1 MQKKLGEML
10 VDEGVITLDQLQEAL
25 EVQRETGKRLGEAI
39 IESEMATEDEVQ
51 DVLASQLGIEKI
63 DLYEERVDHEVAR
76 LISADMITR
85 HQAMPVSQE
94 GNEIIVAM
102 VDPLNLL
109 AIDDIRLSTGLDVV
123 PRITS
128 PHALKYAY
136 DQMFGVTAEAEKHM
150 EEFRQEQIKKGYVID
165 DSLADKSTM
174 VEIEQAPIVKLVDTI
189 LSGAVDHK
197 ASDVHV
203 EPKEHHAEVRYRV
216 DGMLHK
222 ILTIPRHAVPAVTA
236 RLKIMAR
243 CDTSERRKPQDGRI
257 NLNIRDAQF
266 DIRFSTVPTIFGEKI
281 VMRLLNKS
289 SANLSLTDLGFD
301 EEELG
306 KFNEIIA
313 KPHGILLITGPTGS
327 GKSTTLI
334 AALSKMATESVNVM
348 TVEDPVEYQLD
359 RINQVHVNNKVGLTF
374 ASALR
379 TFMRQ
384 DPDIIM
390 VGEIRDFETA
400 DLAVNAALTGHL
412 VFSTLHTNDAA
423 GSVPRMTN
431 MGVPPFLINASV
443 IGVMAQRLVRKLC
456 QHCKQSYEPS
466 AEEMALIEGAYD
478 PANYGDKI
486 LMYKGKGCKFC
497 NHLGYSGRI
506 GIFEIMMMTNEMRAL
521 IMKSTAIHE
530 VKRLARSQGMLTL
543 WESGVK
549 KTLRGMTS
557 LEELLRC
564 ARPDYEEDA
573 EMAVEAGVSTGSG
586 TRGYLAEAAATLA
599 EVEDFSAL

>member
-10 VDEGVITLDQLQEAL
+10 VDSKVITLEQLQEAL
-25 EVQRETGKRLGEAI
+25 EAQRESGKRLGEVV
-39 IESEMATEDEVQ
+39 IEMQMTTEDEVQ
-51 DVLASQLGIEKI
+51 SVLAEQLGIQQI
-63 DLYEERVDHEVAR
+63 DLYEEKIDNDVAR

-85 HQAMPVSQE
+85 HQAMPVRQE
-94 GNEIIVAM
+94 GNNVIVAM

-123 PRITS
+123 PRICS
-128 PHALKYAY
+128 PHGMKFAY

-150 EEFRQEQIKKGYVID
+150 EDFRQEQIKKGYVID
-165 DSLADKSTM
+165 DTLADKATM
-174 VEIEQAPIVKLVDTI
+174 AEVEQAPIVKLVDTV
-189 LSGAVDHK
+189 LTGAVDHG
-197 ASDVHV
+197 ASDIHI
-203 EPKEHHAEVRYRV
+203 EPKEDHAVVRYRV

-222 ILTIPRHAVPAVTA
+222 ILTIPRHAVAAATA

-257 NLNIRDAQF
+257 ELDIRDAMF
-266 DIRFSTVPTIFGEKI
+266 DVRFSVCPTINGEKI

-289 SANLSLTDLGFD
+289 SADFKLTDLGFD
-301 EEELG
+301 EDELAG
-306 KFNEIIA
+306 FNEILA
-313 KPHGILLITGPTGS
+313 RPHGIMLITGPTGS

-334 AALSKMATESVNVM
+334 ASLGKMANETVNVM

-359 RINQVHVNNKVGLTF
+359 KINQVHVNNKVGLNF
-374 ASALR
+374 ATALR

-423 GSVPRMTN
+423 GSIPRLTN
-431 MGVPPFLINASV
+431 MGVPPFLINASL

-456 QHCKQSYEPS
+456 QHCKESYEPN
-466 AEEMALIEGAYD
+466 EMEKDLIRGAYN
-478 PANYGDKI
+478 PGDYPDRI
-486 LMYKGKGCKFC
+486 LMYKGRGCKFC
-497 NHLGYSGRI
+497 NHLGYRGRN
-506 GIFEIMMMTNEMRAL
+506 GIFEIMPMTNEMRNL
-521 IMKSTAIHE
+521 VMRSSAIHE
-530 VKRLARSQGMLTL
+530 VKKLARQQGMLTL

-549 KTLRGMTS
+549 KVLHGITS
-557 LEELLRC
+557 LEELLRV

-573 EMAVEAGVSTGSG
+573 EIAQETGVTG
-586 TRGYLAEAAATLA
+586 TRGLLAEAAPTLA
-599 EVEDFSAL
+599 EVESFSSL

>member
-10 VDEGVITLDQLQEAL
+10 VDANVLSLDQLQEAL
-25 EVQRETGKRLGEAI
+25 EHQRESGKRLGEVVVELQI
-39 IESEMATEDEVQ
+39 ATEDDVQ
-51 DVLASQLGIEKI
+51 NVLADQLGIEKI
-63 DLYEERVDHEVAR
+63 DLYEERVDNEVAR
-76 LISADMITR
+76 MISADMIAR
-85 HQAMPVSQE
+85 HQAMPVRQE
-94 GNEIIVAM
+94 GNNLIVAM

-128 PHALKYAY
+128 PHALKFAY
-136 DQMFGVTAEAEKHM
+136 DQLFGVTAEAEKHM

-165 DSLADKSTM
+165 DTLVDKATLS
-174 VEIEQAPIVKLVDTI
+174 EIEQAPIVKLVDTM
-189 LSGAVDHK
+189 LTGAVDHR

-203 EPKEHHAEVRYRV
+203 EPKEDHAVVRYRV

-257 NLNIRDAQF
+257 DLNLRDQLF

-289 SANLSLTDLGFD
+289 SAQYKLTDLGFD
-301 EEELG
+301 EEEMSH
-306 KFNEIIA
+306 FNDLVV
-313 KPHGILLITGPTGS
+313 KPHGIILLTGPTGS

-334 AALSKMATESVNVM
+334 SCLAKMATESVNVM

-374 ASALR
+374 ATALR
-379 TFMRQ
+379 HFMRQ

-390 VGEIRDFETA
+390 VGEIRDYETA

-423 GSVPRMTN
+423 GAVPRMN
-431 MGVPPFLINASV
+431 NLGIPPFLINASI
-443 IGVMAQRLVRKLC
+443 IGVMAQRLLRRLC
-456 QHCKQSYEPS
+456 QHCKQSYTPS
-466 AEEMALIEGAYD
+466 EEELELIRGAF
-478 PANYGDKI
+478 NREEHGEKL
-486 LMYKGKGCKFC
+486 LMYRGRGCKFC
-497 NHLGYSGRI
+497 NHLGYSGRT
-506 GIFEIMMMTNEMRAL
+506 GIFEIMPMSNEMRAL
-521 IMKSTAIHE
+521 VMRSTAIHE
-530 VKRLARSQGMLTL
+530 VKRLARHQGMKTL

-549 KTLRGMTS
+549 KVLRGATS
-557 LEELLRC
+557 LEELLRV
-564 ARPDYEEDA
+564 ARPDYEEEA
-573 EMAVEAGVSTGSG
+573 EELEFAPVGVR
-586 TRGYLAEAAATLA
+586 RGYLAEAAPTLA
-599 EVEDFSAL
+599 EVETFSAL

>member
-10 VDEGVITLDQLQEAL
+10 VDAGVISLDQLQEAL

-39 IESEMATEDEVQ
+39 IESEMATEDDVQ

-63 DLYEERVDHEVAR
+63 DLYEDRVDTEVAR

-85 HQAMPVSQE
+85 HQAMPVRQE
-94 GNEIIVAM
+94 GNEVIVAM

-128 PHALKYAY
+128 PHALKFAY
-136 DQMFGVTAEAEKHM
+136 DQLFGVTAEAEKHM

-165 DSLADKSTM
+165 DSLADKSTIA
-174 VEIEQAPIVKLVDTI
+174 EIEQAPIVKLVDTM

-222 ILTIPRHAVPAVTA
+222 ILTIPRHAVAAVTA

-257 NLNIRDAQF
+257 NLSIRDAAF

-289 SANLSLTDLGFD
+289 SANLTLVDLGFD
-301 EEELG
+301 EEELA
-306 KFNEIIA
+306 KFHEIIA

-334 AALSKMATESVNVM
+334 AALGKMATESVNVM

-359 RINQVHVNNKVGLTF
+359 RINQVHVNAKVGLTF

-443 IGVMAQRLVRKLC
+443 VGVMAQRLVRKLC

-466 AEEMALIEGAYD
+466 PEELDLIKGAYN
-478 PANYGDKI
+478 PADWGDKI

-506 GIFEIMMMTNEMRAL
+506 GIFEIMMMSNEMRAL

-530 VKRLARSQGMLTL
+530 VKHLARQQGMLSL

-564 ARPDYEEDA
+564 ARPDYEEDT
-573 EMAVEAGVSTGSG
+573 EMAAQAGPATGTG

>member
-10 VDEGVITLDQLQEAL
+10 VDAGVITLDQLQEAL
-25 EVQRETGKRLGEAI
+25 EVQRETGKRLGEVI
-39 IESEMATEDEVQ
+39 IESEIATEDDVQ

-63 DLYEERVDHEVAR
+63 DLYEERVDNEVAR

-85 HQAMPVSQE
+85 HQAMPVRQE
-94 GNEIIVAM
+94 GNEVIVAM

-128 PHALKYAY
+128 PHALKFAY

-165 DSLADKSTM
+165 DSLADKSTL

-289 SANLSLTDLGFD
+289 SANLKLTDLGFD
-301 EEELG
+301 EEEMG
-306 KFNEIIA
+306 KFDEIIA

-443 IGVMAQRLVRKLC
+443 VGVMAQRLVRKLC

-466 AEEMALIEGAYD
+466 PEELALIEGAYN
-478 PANYGDKI
+478 PADFGDKI

-506 GIFEIMMMTNEMRAL
+506 GIFEIMMMSNEMRAL

-573 EMAVEAGVSTGSG
+573 EMATEAGVATGTG

>member
-10 VDEGVITLDQLQEAL
+10 VDSKVITLEQLQEAL
-25 EVQRETGKRLGEAI
+25 EAQRESGKRLGEVV
-39 IESEMATEDEVQ
+39 IEMQMTTEDEVQ
-51 DVLASQLGIEKI
+51 SVLAEQLGIQQI
-63 DLYEERVDHEVAR
+63 DLYEEKIDTDVAR

-85 HQAMPVSQE
+85 HQAMPVRQE
-94 GNEIIVAM
+94 GNNVIVAM

-123 PRITS
+123 PRICS
-128 PHALKYAY
+128 PHGMKFAY
-136 DQMFGVTAEAEKHM
+136 DQLFGVTAEAEKHM
-150 EEFRQEQIKKGYVID
+150 EDFRQEQIKKGYVID
-165 DSLADKSTM
+165 DTLADKATM
-174 VEIEQAPIVKLVDTI
+174 AEVEQAPIVKLVDTV
-189 LSGAVDHK
+189 LTGAVDHG
-197 ASDVHV
+197 ASDIHI
-203 EPKEHHAEVRYRV
+203 EPKEDHAVVRYRV

-222 ILTIPRHAVPAVTA
+222 ILTIPRHAVAAATA

-257 NLNIRDAQF
+257 ELDIRDAMF
-266 DIRFSTVPTIFGEKI
+266 DIRFSVCPTINGEKI

-289 SANLSLTDLGFD
+289 SADFKLTDLGFD
-301 EEELG
+301 EDELAG
-306 KFNEIIA
+306 FNEILA
-313 KPHGILLITGPTGS
+313 KPHGIMLITGPTGS

-334 AALSKMATESVNVM
+334 ASLGKMANETVNVM

-359 RINQVHVNNKVGLTF
+359 KINQVHVNNKVGLNF
-374 ASALR
+374 ATALR

-423 GSVPRMTN
+423 GSIPRLTN
-431 MGVPPFLINASV
+431 MGVPPFLINASL

-456 QHCKQSYEPS
+456 QHCKESYEPN
-466 AEEMALIEGAYD
+466 EMEKDLIRGAYN
-478 PANYGDKI
+478 PADYPDRI
-486 LMYKGKGCKFC
+486 LMYRGRGCKFC
-497 NHLGYSGRI
+497 NHLGYRGRN
-506 GIFEIMMMTNEMRAL
+506 GIFEIMPMTNEMRNL
-521 IMKSTAIHE
+521 VMRSSAIRE
-530 VKRLARSQGMLTL
+530 VKKLARTQGMLTL

-549 KTLRGMTS
+549 KVLHGTTS
-557 LEELLRC
+557 LEELLRV

-573 EMAVEAGVSTGSG
+573 ELAQETGG
-586 TRGYLAEAAATLA
+586 TATRGLLAEAAPTLA
-599 EVEDFSAL
+599 EVESFSSL

>member
-10 VDEGVITLDQLQEAL
+10 VDSKVITLEQLQEAL
-25 EVQRETGKRLGEAI
+25 EAQRESGKRLGEVV
-39 IESEMATEDEVQ
+39 IEMQMTTEDEVQ
-51 DVLASQLGIEKI
+51 SVLAEQLGIQQI
-63 DLYEERVDHEVAR
+63 DLYEEKIDTDVAR

-85 HQAMPVSQE
+85 HQAMPVRQE
-94 GNEIIVAM
+94 GNNVIVAM

-123 PRITS
+123 PRICS
-128 PHALKYAY
+128 PHGMKFAY
-136 DQMFGVTAEAEKHM
+136 DQLFGVTAEAEKHM
-150 EEFRQEQIKKGYVID
+150 EDFRQEQIKKGYVID
-165 DSLADKSTM
+165 DTLADKATM
-174 VEIEQAPIVKLVDTI
+174 AEVEQAPIVKLVDTV
-189 LSGAVDHK
+189 LTGAVDHG
-197 ASDVHV
+197 ASDIHI
-203 EPKEHHAEVRYRV
+203 EPKEDHAVVRYRV

-222 ILTIPRHAVPAVTA
+222 ILTIPRHAVAAATA

-257 NLNIRDAQF
+257 ELDIRDAMF
-266 DIRFSTVPTIFGEKI
+266 DIRFSVCPTINGEKI

-289 SANLSLTDLGFD
+289 SADFKLTDLGFD
-301 EEELG
+301 EDELAG
-306 KFNEIIA
+306 FNEILA
-313 KPHGILLITGPTGS
+313 KPHGIMLITGPTGS

-334 AALSKMATESVNVM
+334 ASLGKMANETVNVM

-359 RINQVHVNNKVGLTF
+359 KINQVHVNNKVGLNF
-374 ASALR
+374 ATALR

-423 GSVPRMTN
+423 GSIPRLTN
-431 MGVPPFLINASV
+431 MGVPPFLINASL

-456 QHCKQSYEPS
+456 QHCKESYEPN
-466 AEEMALIEGAYD
+466 EMEKDLIRGAYN
-478 PANYGDKI
+478 PADYPDRI
-486 LMYKGKGCKFC
+486 LMYRGRGCKFC
-497 NHLGYSGRI
+497 NHLGYRGRN
-506 GIFEIMMMTNEMRAL
+506 GIFEIMPMTNEMRNL
-521 IMKSTAIHE
+521 VMRSSAIHE
-530 VKRLARSQGMLTL
+530 VKKLARTQGMLTL

-549 KTLRGMTS
+549 KVLHGTTS
-557 LEELLRC
+557 LEELLRV

-573 EMAVEAGVSTGSG
+573 ELAQETGVTG
-586 TRGYLAEAAATLA
+586 TRGLLAEAAPTLA
-599 EVEDFSAL
+599 EVESFSSL

>member
-10 VDEGVITLDQLQEAL
+10 VDSKVITLEQLQEAL
-25 EVQRETGKRLGEAI
+25 EAQRESGKRLGEVV
-39 IESEMATEDEVQ
+39 IEMQMTTEDEVQ
-51 DVLASQLGIEKI
+51 SVLAEQLGIQQI
-63 DLYEERVDHEVAR
+63 DLYEEKIDTDVAR

-85 HQAMPVSQE
+85 HQAMPVRQE
-94 GNEIIVAM
+94 GNNVIVAM

-123 PRITS
+123 PRICS
-128 PHALKYAY
+128 PHGMKFAY
-136 DQMFGVTAEAEKHM
+136 DQLFGVTAEAEKHM
-150 EEFRQEQIKKGYVID
+150 EDFRQEQIKKGYVID
-165 DSLADKSTM
+165 DTLADKATM
-174 VEIEQAPIVKLVDTI
+174 AEVEQAPIVKLVDTV
-189 LSGAVDHK
+189 LTGAVDHG
-197 ASDVHV
+197 ASDIHI
-203 EPKEHHAEVRYRV
+203 EPKEDHAVVRYRV

-222 ILTIPRHAVPAVTA
+222 ILTIPRHAVAAATA

-257 NLNIRDAQF
+257 ELDIRDAMF
-266 DIRFSTVPTIFGEKI
+266 DIRFSVCPTINGEKI

-289 SANLSLTDLGFD
+289 SADFKLTDLGFD
-301 EEELG
+301 EDELAG
-306 KFNEIIA
+306 FNEILA
-313 KPHGILLITGPTGS
+313 KPHGIMLITGPTGS

-334 AALSKMATESVNVM
+334 ASLGKMANETVNVM

-359 RINQVHVNNKVGLTF
+359 KINQVHVNNKVGLNF
-374 ASALR
+374 ATALR

-423 GSVPRMTN
+423 GSIPRLTN
-431 MGVPPFLINASV
+431 MGVPPFLINASL

-456 QHCKQSYEPS
+456 QHCKESYEPN
-466 AEEMALIEGAYD
+466 EMEKDLIRGAYN
-478 PANYGDKI
+478 PADYPDRI
-486 LMYKGKGCKFC
+486 LMYRGRGCKFC
-497 NHLGYSGRI
+497 NHLGYRGRN
-506 GIFEIMMMTNEMRAL
+506 GIFEIMPMTNEMRNL
-521 IMKSTAIHE
+521 VMRSSAIHE
-530 VKRLARSQGMLTL
+530 VKKLARTQGMLTL

-549 KTLRGMTS
+549 KVLHGTTS
-557 LEELLRC
+557 LEELLRV

-573 EMAVEAGVSTGSG
+573 ELAQETGG
-586 TRGYLAEAAATLA
+586 TATRGLLAEAAPTLA
-599 EVEDFSAL
+599 EVESFSSL

>member
-10 VDEGVITLDQLQEAL
+10 VDAGVLTLEQLQEAL
-25 EVQRETGKRLGEAI
+25 EAQRETGKRLGEVVI
-39 IESEMATEDEVQ
+39 DLQLSTEEEVQ
-51 DVLASQLGIEKI
+51 DVLASQLGIEKVN
-63 DLYEERVDHEVAR
+63 LYEERVDAEVCR
-76 LISADMITR
+76 LISSDMITR
-85 HQAMPVSQE
+85 HQAMPIRQE
-94 GNEIIVAM
+94 GNNVIVAM

-128 PHALKYAY
+128 PHALKFAY
-136 DQMFGVTAEAEKHM
+136 DQLFGVTAEAEKHM
-150 EEFRQEQIKKGYVID
+150 EEYRQEQIKKGYVID
-165 DSLADKSTM
+165 DTLVDKATLAE
-174 VEIEQAPIVKLVDTI
+174 VEQAPIVKLVDTI

-197 ASDVHV
+197 ASDVHL
-203 EPKEHHAEVRYRV
+203 EPKEDHAVVRYRI

-257 NLNIRDAQF
+257 ELNLRDNSF

-289 SANLSLTDLGFD
+289 SANFKLVDLGFD
-301 EEELG
+301 EDEMEN
-306 KFNEIIA
+306 FNDLVA
-313 KPHGILLITGPTGS
+313 RPHGIILITGPTGS

-334 AALSKMATESVNVM
+334 AALGKMASESVNVM

-359 RINQVHVNNKVGLTF
+359 RINQVHVNSKVGLTF
-374 ASALR
+374 ATALR

-390 VGEIRDFETA
+390 VGEIRDYETA
-400 DLAVNAALTGHL
+400 DLAINAALTGHL
-412 VFSTLHTNDAA
+412 VFSTLHTNDAPGA
-423 GSVPRMTN
+423 IPRMN
-431 MGVPPFLINASV
+431 NLGVPPFLINAAV
-443 IGVMAQRLVRKLC
+443 IGIMAQRLCRKLC
-456 QHCKQSYEPS
+456 QHCKQSYTPTT
-466 AEEMALIEGAYD
+466 EELELIRGAYE
-478 PANYGDKI
+478 PEKYGDNMV
-486 LMYKGKGCKFC
+486 LYKAKGCKFC
-497 NHLGYSGRI
+497 NHLGYSGRN
-506 GIFEIMMMTNEMRAL
+506 GLFEIFKMTNEMRAL
-521 IMKSTAIHE
+521 VMRSTAIHE

-549 KTLRGMTS
+549 KALKGLTS
-557 LEELLRC
+557 LEELLRV

-573 EMAVEAGVSTGSG
+573 DAVDEMAGMGAPR
-586 TRGYLAEAAATLA
+586 RGMLAEAAPTLA
-599 EVEDFSAL
+599 EVESFSMI

>member
-10 VDEGVITLDQLQEAL
+10 VDANVLSLDQLQEAL
-25 EVQRETGKRLGEAI
+25 EHQRESGKRLGEVVVELQI
-39 IESEMATEDEVQ
+39 ATEDDVQ
-51 DVLASQLGIEKI
+51 NVLADQLGIEKI
-63 DLYEERVDHEVAR
+63 DLYEDRVDNEVAR
-76 LISADMITR
+76 MISADMIAR
-85 HQAMPVSQE
+85 HQAMPVRQE
-94 GNEIIVAM
+94 GNNIIVAM

-128 PHALKYAY
+128 PHALKFAY
-136 DQMFGVTAEAEKHM
+136 DQLFGVTAEAEKHM

-165 DSLADKSTM
+165 DTLVDKATLS
-174 VEIEQAPIVKLVDTI
+174 EIEQAPIVKLVDTM
-189 LSGAVDHK
+189 LTGAVDHR
-197 ASDVHV
+197 ASDVHL
-203 EPKEHHAEVRYRV
+203 EPKEDHAVVRYRV

-257 NLNIRDAQF
+257 DLNLRDQLF

-289 SANLSLTDLGFD
+289 SAQYKLTDLGFD
-301 EEELG
+301 EEEMSH
-306 KFNEIIA
+306 FNDLVV
-313 KPHGILLITGPTGS
+313 KPHGIILLTGPTGS

-334 AALSKMATESVNVM
+334 ACLAKMATESVNVM

-374 ASALR
+374 ATALR
-379 TFMRQ
+379 HFMRQ

-390 VGEIRDFETA
+390 VGEIRDYETA

-423 GSVPRMTN
+423 GAVPRMN
-431 MGVPPFLINASV
+431 NLGIPPFLINASI
-443 IGVMAQRLVRKLC
+443 IGVMAQRLLRRLC
-456 QHCKQSYEPS
+456 QHCKQSYTPT
-466 AEEMALIEGAYD
+466 EEELELIRGAF
-478 PANYGDKI
+478 NREEHGEKL
-486 LMYKGKGCKFC
+486 LMYRGRGCKFC
-497 NHLGYSGRI
+497 NHLGYSGRT
-506 GIFEIMMMTNEMRAL
+506 GVFEIMPMSNEMRAL
-521 IMKSTAIHE
+521 VMRSTAIHE
-530 VKRLARSQGMLTL
+530 VKRLARHQGMKTL

-549 KTLRGMTS
+549 KVLRGATS
-557 LEELLRC
+557 LEELLRV
-564 ARPDYEEDA
+564 ARPDYEE
-573 EMAVEAGVSTGSG
+573 ETEEVEFAPTGVR
-586 TRGYLAEAAATLA
+586 RGYLAEAAPTLA
-599 EVEDFSAL
+599 EVETFSAL

>member
-10 VDEGVITLDQLQEAL
+10 VDSKVITLEQLQEAL
-25 EVQRETGKRLGEAI
+25 ESQRESGKRLGEVV
-39 IESEMATEDEVQ
+39 IEMQMTTEDEVQ
-51 DVLASQLGIEKI
+51 SVLAEQLGIQQI
-63 DLYEERVDHEVAR
+63 DLYEEKIDNEVAR

-85 HQAMPVSQE
+85 HQAMPVRQE
-94 GNEIIVAM
+94 GNNVIVAM

-123 PRITS
+123 PRICS
-128 PHALKYAY
+128 PHGMKFAY

-150 EEFRQEQIKKGYVID
+150 EDFRQEQIKKGYVID
-165 DSLADKSTM
+165 DTLADKATM
-174 VEIEQAPIVKLVDTI
+174 AEVEQAPIVKLVDTI
-189 LSGAVDHK
+189 LTGAVDHG
-197 ASDVHV
+197 ASDIHI
-203 EPKEHHAEVRYRV
+203 EPKEDHAVVRYRV

-222 ILTIPRHAVPAVTA
+222 ILTIPRHAVAAATA

-257 NLNIRDAQF
+257 QLDIRDAAF
-266 DIRFSTVPTIFGEKI
+266 DVRFSVCPTINGEKI

-289 SANLSLTDLGFD
+289 SAEFKLTDLGFD
-301 EEELG
+301 EDELSN
-306 KFNEIIA
+306 FYEIME
-313 KPHGILLITGPTGS
+313 KPHGIMLITGPTGS

-334 AALSKMATESVNVM
+334 AALGKMASESVNVM

-374 ASALR
+374 ATALR

-400 DLAVNAALTGHL
+400 DLAVNAALTGHV

-423 GSVPRMTN
+423 GAIPRMTN
-431 MGVPPFLINASV
+431 MGVPPFLINASL

-456 QHCKQSYEPS
+456 QHCKEAYEPTDM
-466 AEEMALIEGAYD
+466 EKELIRGAYK
-478 PANYGDKI
+478 AGDYPDRI
-486 LMYKGKGCKFC
+486 LMYRGRGCKFC
-497 NHLGYSGRI
+497 NHLGYRGRN
-506 GIFEIMMMTNEMRAL
+506 GIFEIMSMTNEMRNL
-521 IMKSTAIHE
+521 VMRSSAIHE
-530 VKRLARSQGMLTL
+530 VKKLARQQGMLSL

-549 KTLRGMTS
+549 KVLHGTTS
-557 LEELLRC
+557 LEELLRV

-573 EMAVEAGVSTGSG
+573 ELAQDMGTTG
-586 TRGYLAEAAATLA
+586 TRGLLAEAAPTLA
-599 EVEDFSAL
+599 EVESFSSL

>member
-10 VDEGVITLDQLQEAL
+10 VDAHVLTLEQLQEAL
-25 EVQRETGKRLGEAI
+25 EAQRETGKRLGEVVI
-39 IESEMATEDEVQ
+39 DLQLSTEEEVQ
-51 DVLASQLGIEKI
+51 DVLANQLGIEKVN
-63 DLYEERVDHEVAR
+63 LYEERVDPEVSR

-85 HQAMPVSQE
+85 HQAMPIRQE
-94 GNEIIVAM
+94 GNNVIVAM

-128 PHALKYAY
+128 PHALKFAY
-136 DQMFGVTAEAEKHM
+136 DQLFGVTAEAEKHM
-150 EEFRQEQIKKGYVID
+150 EDYRQEQIKKGYVID
-165 DSLADKSTM
+165 DTLADKATLAE
-174 VEIEQAPIVKLVDTI
+174 VEQAPIVKLVDTI

-197 ASDVHV
+197 ASDVHL
-203 EPKEHHAEVRYRV
+203 EPKEDHAVVRYRI

-257 NLNIRDAQF
+257 DLSLRDNSF

-289 SANLSLTDLGFD
+289 SANFKLTDLGFD
-301 EEELG
+301 EDEMEN
-306 KFNEIIA
+306 FNDLVA
-313 KPHGILLITGPTGS
+313 RPHGILLITGPTGS

-334 AALSKMATESVNVM
+334 AALGKMANESVNVM

-359 RINQVHVNNKVGLTF
+359 RINQVHVNSKVGLTF
-374 ASALR
+374 ATALR

-390 VGEIRDFETA
+390 VGEIRDYETA

-412 VFSTLHTNDAA
+412 VFSTLHTNDAPGA
-423 GSVPRMTN
+423 IPRLN
-431 MGVPPFLINASV
+431 NLGVPPFLINASV
-443 IGVMAQRLVRKLC
+443 IGIMAQRLSRKLC
-456 QHCKQSYEPS
+456 QHCKQSYTPTEDELS
-466 AEEMALIEGAYD
+466 LIRGAYD
-478 PANYGDKI
+478 PSKYPEHI
-486 LMYKGKGCKFC
+486 VMYKAKGCKFC
-497 NHLGYSGRI
+497 NHLGYSGRS
-506 GIFEIMMMTNEMRAL
+506 GLFEVLKMSNEMRAL
-521 IMKSTAIHE
+521 VMRSTAIHE
-530 VKRLARSQGMLTL
+530 VKNLARKQGMLTL

-549 KTLRGMTS
+549 KVLKGITS
-557 LEELLRC
+557 LEELLRV
-564 ARPDYEEDA
+564 ARPDYEESA
-573 EMAVEAGVSTGSG
+573 EEEEAGTAIGTGR
-586 TRGYLAEAAATLA
+586 RGLLAEAAPTLA
-599 EVEDFSAL
+599 EVESFSMI

>member
-1 MQKKLGEML
+1 ML
-10 VDEGVITLDQLQEAL
+10 VDAGVITLDQLQEAL
-25 EVQRETGKRLGEAI
+25 EKQRESGVRLGEAVV
-39 IESEMATEDEVQ
+39 ELEMATEDQVQ
-51 DVLASQLGIEKI
+51 DVLADQLGIQKI
-63 DLYEERVDHEVAR
+63 DLYEERIDNDVAKM
-76 LISADMITR
+76 ISADMISR
-85 HQAMPVSQE
+85 HQALPVRQE
-94 GNEIIVAM
+94 GNEVIVAM

-128 PHALKYAY
+128 PHALKFAY

-165 DSLADKSTM
+165 DSLVDKATLAE
-174 VEIEQAPIVKLVDTI
+174 VEQAPIVKLVDTM
-189 LSGAVDHK
+189 LTGAVDHK
-197 ASDVHV
+197 ASDVHL
-203 EPKEHHAEVRYRV
+203 EPKEDHAVVRYRV

-222 ILTIPRHAVPAVTA
+222 ILTIPRHAVAAVTA

-257 NLNIRDAQF
+257 DLNIRDAQF
-266 DIRFSTVPTIFGEKI
+266 DIRFSTVPTIHGEKI

-289 SANLSLTDLGFD
+289 SANFKLTDLGFD
-301 EEELG
+301 EEEMS
-306 KFNEIIA
+306 KFDELISR
-313 KPHGILLITGPTGS
+313 PHGILLITGPTGS

-334 AALSKMATESVNVM
+334 AALGKMATESVNVM

-374 ASALR
+374 SSALR

-423 GSVPRMTN
+423 GAVPRLNN

-443 IGVMAQRLVRKLC
+443 IGVMAQRLVRRLC
-456 QHCKQSYEPS
+456 QHCKQSYEP
-466 AEEMALIEGAYD
+466 AKEELEMIEGSYD
-478 PANYGDKI
+478 AGDHERV

-506 GIFEIMMMTNEMRAL
+506 GIFEIMLITNEMRAL
-521 IMKSTAIHE
+521 IMRSTAIHE
-530 VKRLARSQGMLTL
+530 VKRLARQQGMLTL

-549 KTLRGMTS
+549 KVLNGMTS
-557 LEELLRC
+557 LEELLRV

-573 EMAVEAGVSTGSG
+573 EVTAAPTTG
-586 TRGYLAEAAATLA
+586 TRGYLAEAASTLA
-599 EVEDFSAL
+599 EVESFSAL

>member
-1 MQKKLGEML
+1 VQKKLGEML
-10 VDEGVITLDQLQEAL
+10 VDAGVITLDQLQEAL
-25 EVQRETGKRLGEAI
+25 ERQRESGVRLGEAVV
-39 IESEMATEDEVQ
+39 ELEMSTEDQVQ
-51 DVLASQLGIEKI
+51 DVLADQLGIQKI
-63 DLYEERVDHEVAR
+63 DLYEERIDNDVAKM
-76 LISADMITR
+76 ISADMISR
-85 HQAMPVSQE
+85 HQALPVRQE
-94 GNEIIVAM
+94 GNEVIVAM

-128 PHALKYAY
+128 PHALKFAY

-165 DSLADKSTM
+165 DSLVDKATLAE
-174 VEIEQAPIVKLVDTI
+174 VEQAPIVKLVDTM
-189 LSGAVDHK
+189 LTGAVDHK
-197 ASDVHV
+197 ASDVHL
-203 EPKEHHAEVRYRV
+203 EPKEDHAVVRYRV

-222 ILTIPRHAVPAVTA
+222 ILTIPRHAVAAVTA

-257 NLNIRDAQF
+257 DLNIRDAQF
-266 DIRFSTVPTIFGEKI
+266 DIRFSTVPTIHGEKI

-289 SANLSLTDLGFD
+289 SANFKLTDLGFD
-301 EEELG
+301 EEEMS
-306 KFNEIIA
+306 KFDELIR

-334 AALSKMATESVNVM
+334 AALGKMATESVNVM

-374 ASALR
+374 SSALR

-423 GSVPRMTN
+423 GAVPRLNN

-443 IGVMAQRLVRKLC
+443 IGVMAQRLVRRLC

-466 AEEMALIEGAYD
+466 KEELEMIEGAYD
-478 PANYGDKI
+478 SGLHERT

-497 NHLGYSGRI
+497 NHLGYSGRV
-506 GIFEIMMMTNEMRAL
+506 GIFEIMLMSNEMRSL
-521 IMKSTAIHE
+521 IMRSTAIHE
-530 VKRLARSQGMLTL
+530 VKRLARQQGMLTL

-549 KTLRGMTS
+549 KVLHGMTS
-557 LEELLRC
+557 LEELLRV
-564 ARPDYEEDA
+564 ARPDYEEDT
-573 EMAVEAGVSTGSG
+573 EAVVGPTTG
-586 TRGYLAEAAATLA
+586 TRGYLAEAASTLA
-599 EVEDFSAL
+599 EVESFSAL